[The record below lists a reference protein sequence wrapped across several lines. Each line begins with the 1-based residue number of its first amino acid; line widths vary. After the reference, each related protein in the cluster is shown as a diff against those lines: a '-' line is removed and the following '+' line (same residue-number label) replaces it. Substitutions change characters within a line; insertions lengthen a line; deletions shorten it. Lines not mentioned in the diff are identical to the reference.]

1 MAATHRTIEEA
12 FRLIEQA
19 AIKGERCP
27 INKSPEVNG
36 GQLQSGAVSALCKEG
51 RILVEISG
59 RNWRQATILVGKHAG
74 KKTAPNPKGERVYK
88 TVGTQTALATAAPK
102 RVTER
107 REPIPR
113 WLREGKF

>member
-1 MAATHRTIEEA
+1 MEHA

-36 GQLQSGAVSALCKEG
+36 GQLQSGAVSALCREG

-59 RNWRQATILVGKHAG
+59 RNWRQATILTGPHTG
-74 KKTAPNPKGERVYK
+74 KKTAPNPNGEHVYK
-88 TVGTQTALATAAPK
+88 TVGKTVSLNLRP
-102 RVTER
+102 RVE
-107 REPIPR
+107 REPR
-113 WLREGKF
+113 SSWLSNKF